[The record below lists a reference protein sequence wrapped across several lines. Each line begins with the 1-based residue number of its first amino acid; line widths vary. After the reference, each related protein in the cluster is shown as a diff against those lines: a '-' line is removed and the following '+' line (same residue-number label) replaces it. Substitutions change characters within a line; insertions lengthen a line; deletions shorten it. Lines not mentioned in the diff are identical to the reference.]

1 MHLVGIMI
9 ELVEKHPWLPVN
21 VYNAFVK
28 AKEWCYRDMEKVGHL
43 FTTLPWP
50 VDELEK
56 ARALMGRD
64 FWRYGITENAKEL
77 DAMTRY
83 AYEQG
88 MTTRLLTP
96 GDLFAKSTTELFK
109 L

>member
-1 MHLVGIMI
+1 
-9 ELVEKHPWLPVN
+9 
-21 VYNAFVK
+21 
-28 AKEWCYRDMEKVGHL
+28 
-43 FTTLPWP
+43 
-50 VDELEK
+50 LEK

-88 MTTRLLTP
+88 MTTRRLTP
-96 GDLFAKSTTELFK
+96 ADLFAKSTTELFK